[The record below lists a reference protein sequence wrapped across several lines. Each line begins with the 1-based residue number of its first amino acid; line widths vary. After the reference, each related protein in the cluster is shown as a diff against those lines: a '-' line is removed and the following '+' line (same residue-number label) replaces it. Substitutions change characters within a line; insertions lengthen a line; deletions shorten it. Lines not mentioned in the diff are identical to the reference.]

1 MVAKWSFERLKSF
14 PETPYEELFQKC
26 EQALLANALVITR
39 LDASLGIIE
48 ARKGGRWP
56 FKSERIFITVRRDS
70 KVTAIEKSDMS
81 SGVLSGNVS
90 PDEMISAKF
99 FKTLKEM
106 TNTNALPNE

>member
-26 EQALLANALVITR
+26 EQALLANDLAITR

-56 FKSERIFITVRRDS
+56 FKSERIFITVRKDS
-70 KVTAIEKSDMS
+70 KVTAIEKSDMN
-81 SGVLSGNVS
+81 SGAPGGNLF
-90 PDEMISAKF
+90 PDDMITAKF
-99 FKTLKEM
+99 FKTLKE
-106 TNTNALPNE
+106 LL